1 MYNVFKLNNGL
12 RIVVE
17 NIDYVNSVSVGLWVK
32 NGSRNENDRNNGI
45 SHFIEHMFFKGT
57 INRTALE
64 IAECI
69 EDVGGQINA
78 FTGKEATCF
87 YVKVLDSHL
96 DLAIDVI
103 SDMLFNSKFLPEDIE
118 KEKGVIIEEINMSED
133 SPEDVL
139 SDLHSRAMWGK
150 DSISFPILGSI
161 DTVKSFTQEDLIEYI
176 SSYYIPENSVIS
188 VAGNV
193 DLNNVEKLI
202 EKYFGTWNT
211 LNEKVTD
218 YSKPEFL
225 NNHFFKKKNIEQLH
239 LSLGIPGV
247 ENGSSDLY
255 TLLILNNMYGGMA
268 SSILFQKIR
277 EERGLCYSIYSYI
290 TSFNN
295 VGAVVVYAGLNAK
308 YAYDV
313 IARIKE
319 EMLKFS
325 SSIITEDRLKKSKE
339 QLKGNYIL
347 GLESISSRMFNNG
360 KSLLLLN
367 RLNIPEDIIEKI
379 NNIDKESIERVMK
392 NTFYRGIANSSFVGK
407 KIDIPI
413 IEDLL
418 EKDSIS
424 FKKSKKNLI

>member
-347 GLESISSRMFNNG
+347 GLESVSSRMFNNG

>member
-1 MYNVFKLNNGL
+1 
-12 RIVVE
+12 
-17 NIDYVNSVSVGLWVK
+17 
-32 NGSRNENDRNNGI
+32 
-45 SHFIEHMFFKGT
+45 MFF
-57 INRTALE
+57 
-64 IAECI
+64 C
-69 EDVGGQINA
+69 Q
-78 FTGKEATCF
+78 
-87 YVKVLDSHL
+87 
-96 DLAIDVI
+96 AIDVI

-139 SDLHSRAMWGK
+139 SDLHSKAMWGK

-161 DTVKSFTQEDLIEYI
+161 DTVKSFTKEHLMEYI

-188 VAGNV
+188 IAGNV
-193 DLNNVEKLI
+193 DLNKVERLI
-202 EKYFGTWNT
+202 EKYFGTWNI
-211 LNEKVTD
+211 LNKKVTN

-225 NNHFFKKKNIEQLH
+225 SNHFFKKKNIEQLH

-247 ENGSSDLY
+247 ENGSNDLY
-255 TLLILNNMYGGMA
+255 TLLILNNMYGGVA

-290 TSFNN
+290 TTFNN
-295 VGAVVVYAGLNAK
+295 IGAITVYAGLNAK

-313 IARIKE
+313 IARIKD

-325 SSIITEDRLKKSKE
+325 TSVITKDKLKKLKE

-367 RLNIPEDIIEKI
+367 RLNIPEDIIDKI
-379 NNIDKESIERVMK
+379 NKIDEESIERVMK
-392 NTFYRGIANSSFVGK
+392 NTFYKGIVNSSFVGK
-407 KIDIPI
+407 EIDISV
-413 IEDLL
+413 IENLL

-424 FKKSKKNLI
+424 FEKSKKSLI

>member
-1 MYNVFKLNNGL
+1 MYNVFKLDNGL

-17 NIDYVNSVSVGLWVK
+17 DIDYVNSVSVGLWVK
-32 NGSRNENDRNNGI
+32 NGSRNENDKNNGI

-57 INRTALE
+57 TNRTALE

-69 EDVGGQINA
+69 EDIGGQINA

-87 YVKVLDSHL
+87 YVKVLNSHL

-139 SDLHSRAMWGK
+139 SDLHSKAMWGK

-161 DTVKSFTQEDLIEYI
+161 DTVKSFTKEHLMEYI

-188 VAGNV
+188 IAGNV
-193 DLNNVEKLI
+193 DLNKVERLI
-202 EKYFGTWNT
+202 EKYFGTWNI
-211 LNEKVTD
+211 LNKKVTN

-225 NNHFFKKKNIEQLH
+225 SNHFFKKKNIEQLH

-247 ENGSSDLY
+247 ENGSNDLY
-255 TLLILNNMYGGMA
+255 TLLILNNMYGGVA

-290 TSFNN
+290 TTFNN
-295 VGAVVVYAGLNAK
+295 IGAITVYAGLNAK

-313 IARIKE
+313 IARIKD

-325 SSIITEDRLKKSKE
+325 TSVITKDKLKKLKE

-367 RLNIPEDIIEKI
+367 RLNIPEDIIDKI
-379 NNIDKESIERVMK
+379 NKIDEESIERVMK
-392 NTFYRGIANSSFVGK
+392 NTFYKGIVNSSFVGK
-407 KIDIPI
+407 EIDISV
-413 IEDLL
+413 IENLL

-424 FKKSKKNLI
+424 FEKSKKSLI

>member
-247 ENGSSDLY
+247 ENGSNDLY

>member
-1 MYNVFKLNNGL
+1 
-12 RIVVE
+12 
-17 NIDYVNSVSVGLWVK
+17 
-32 NGSRNENDRNNGI
+32 
-45 SHFIEHMFFKGT
+45 
-57 INRTALE
+57 
-64 IAECI
+64 
-69 EDVGGQINA
+69 
-78 FTGKEATCF
+78 
-87 YVKVLDSHL
+87 
-96 DLAIDVI
+96 
-103 SDMLFNSKFLPEDIE
+103 
-118 KEKGVIIEEINMSED
+118 
-133 SPEDVL
+133 
-139 SDLHSRAMWGK
+139 MWGK

>member
-1 MYNVFKLNNGL
+1 LYNVFKLNNGL